1 MPSETAFN
9 RPFVYLWNETVRGF
23 KNLRTSTKCLLYTL
37 TTYANSDGSSCFPS
51 LKTLAEAC
59 CVSIRTISKNLKEA
73 RDAGLIRSQRRQMG
87 MRHLSN
93 LYEFL
98 IPASEEEV
106 EEVEEEPVIES
117 AVAVQE
123 EKIECLP
130 VQRVKVKKRPMRK
143 REVAQFLKLWKV
155 LLSSKGAPSKQTL
168 AKSSYEENSTA
179 LAWTIH
185 QMMKVGREKIRN
197 PVAYFLSIVKTLK
210 HQQGPTYAF
219 GREEIVWLMKT
230 KKSPLQWI
238 QGVRA

>member
-1 MPSETAFN
+1 MFALYADDLCKYGWKLVFSVVEN
-9 RPFVYLWNETVRGF
+9 I
-23 KNLRTSTKCLLYTL
+23 TKT
-37 TTYANSDGSSCFPS
+37 
-51 LKTLAEAC
+51 C
-59 CVSIRTISKNLKEA
+59 CISIRTISKNLKEA
-73 RDAGLIRSQRRQMG
+73 REASLIRSQRRQMG